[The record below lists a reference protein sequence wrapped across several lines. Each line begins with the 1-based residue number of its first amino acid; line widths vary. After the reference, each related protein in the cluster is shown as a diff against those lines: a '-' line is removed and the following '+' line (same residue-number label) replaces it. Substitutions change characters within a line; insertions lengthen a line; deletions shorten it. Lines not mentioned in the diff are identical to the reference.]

1 MVKKEF
7 IVTGQLQ
14 DTDGQTLI
22 LHGSFY
28 ESSREE
34 AIQKFHEYFE
44 PDLKVIKIYSV
55 VNEQG
60 QLV

>member
-14 DTDGQTLI
+14 DADGQSLI
-22 LHGSFY
+22 LHGSFF
-28 ESSREE
+28 ESSREQ
-34 AIQKFHEYFE
+34 AIEKFHEYFE
-44 PDLKVIKIYSV
+44 PDLKVLKIYSV

>member
-1 MVKKEF
+1 MTTKEF

-14 DTDGQTLI
+14 EENGQNLI
-22 LHGSFY
+22 LHGSFF
-28 ESSREE
+28 ESSREA

-44 PDLKVIKIYSV
+44 PDLKVMKIYSV

>member
-22 LHGSFY
+22 LHGSFF
-28 ESSREE
+28 EPSREE

-44 PDLKVIKIYSV
+44 PDLKVMKIYSV
-55 VNEQG
+55 VNAQG

>member
-1 MVKKEF
+1 MVNKEF

-14 DTDGQTLI
+14 ESDGQTLI
-22 LHGSFY
+22 LHGSFF
-28 ESSREE
+28 ETSREQ
-34 AIQKFHEYFE
+34 AIEKFHKHFE
-44 PDLKVIKIYSV
+44 PNLKVLKIYSV

>member
-14 DTDGQTLI
+14 DSDGQSLI
-22 LHGSFY
+22 LHGSFF
-28 ESSREE
+28 ESSREQ
-34 AIQKFHEYFE
+34 AIEKFHEYFE
-44 PDLKVIKIYSV
+44 PELKVLKIYSV
-55 VNEQG
+55 VNDQG

>member
-14 DTDGQTLI
+14 DSDGQSLI
-22 LHGSFY
+22 LHGSFF
-28 ESSREE
+28 ESSREQ
-34 AIQKFHEYFE
+34 AIEKFHQHFE
-44 PDLKVIKIYSV
+44 PDLKVLKIYSV
-55 VNEQG
+55 ANEQG

>member
-1 MVKKEF
+1 MVNKEL
-7 IVTGQLQ
+7 IVTGQLR
-14 DTDGQTLI
+14 DTDGQNLI
-22 LHGSFY
+22 LHGSFF
-28 ESSREE
+28 EPSREA

-44 PDLKVIKIYSV
+44 PDLKVMKIYSV